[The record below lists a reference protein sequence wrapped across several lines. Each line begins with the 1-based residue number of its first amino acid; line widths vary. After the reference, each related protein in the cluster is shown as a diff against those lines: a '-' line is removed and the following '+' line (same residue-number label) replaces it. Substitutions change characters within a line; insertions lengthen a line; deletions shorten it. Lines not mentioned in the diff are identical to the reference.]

1 MGNKLYLYEDYIIN
15 APRELLFRWEDNIKM
30 ELREVWWGMVWIDL
44 AQDMDR
50 WRVLMNGIMNPR
62 FL

>member
-1 MGNKLYLYEDYIIN
+1 MGNTLYLYEDYIIN